1 MFIGDDDSE
10 GFVVVVVVVEDGG
23 SWFSLDRWQVGNGD
37 VDNLL
42 NDSRVSGKFGGV
54 AGVLAGVILYR
65 FDKEQFCLIFL
76 NYFTSENLQQGIG
89 IVRSSK
95 NKLIADWNWKSTKK
109 KFSWV
114 FFLLHQVAIRWEL
127 IIVWLAHAYN
137 LLLLPFDW

>member
-1 MFIGDDDSE
+1 
-10 GFVVVVVVVEDGG
+10 
-23 SWFSLDRWQVGNGD
+23 LDRWQVGNGD

-95 NKLIADWNWKSTKK
+95 NKLIAD
-109 KFSWV
+109 
-114 FFLLHQVAIRWEL
+114 
-127 IIVWLAHAYN
+127 
-137 LLLLPFDW
+137 